1 MILILLFSGCP
12 NPPGDDPGDDEDI
25 TPPSIGT
32 AITSSGTSGTAT
44 SVNWGAAAD
53 DVTSVA
59 NLEYK
64 LVKAASAEA
73 IDSVS
78 EANAVSGADLAMDW
92 TANTL
97 TKAVTG
103 LTPSTTYYFAVLVRD
118 AAGNMS
124 LYSPQSVTTSAS
136 GDTTPP
142 SLSGVSSSGVTGTT
156 ITLTATSNEA
166 GTMYY
171 VVTTSSSAPTAAQVI
186 AGQNNSGGAA
196 AKSGSSTVSASTAKS
211 FSASGLNNF
220 TKYYYYIAA
229 VDIAGNQSSVS
240 GGDFATIGD
249 DCVARY
255 TFENAITDSVGS
267 NNLTGS
273 PSYSTA
279 DKKEGASSL
288 YLNGSTSL
296 TAAFT
301 LSDTESISA
310 WVYLDAT
317 AGLYPTSIAL
327 GGSAGLQFYYD
338 SGNLIGCMGN
348 AGTTATG
355 SFTTGAWH
363 HIVVTAIKSSDTLY
377 LYIDG
382 SQYSGSGVGDSSG
395 ETNNIYIGDDGSG
408 SYYWKGYIDDVQIYN
423 RVLSASEVSALYA
436 TY

>member
-53 DVTSVA
+53 DVTSAA

-317 AGLYPTSIAL
+317 AGLYSTPIAL

-348 AGTTATG
+348 GGTTATG

-363 HIVVTAIKSSDTLY
+363 HIAVTAIKSSDTLY

-382 SQYSGSGVGDSSG
+382 VQYSGSGDGDSSG

-408 SYYWKGYIDDVQIYN
+408 GYYWKGYIDDVQIYN

>member
-1 MILILLFSGCP
+1 
-12 NPPGDDPGDDEDI
+12 
-25 TPPSIGT
+25 
-32 AITSSGTSGTAT
+32 
-44 SVNWGAAAD
+44 
-53 DVTSVA
+53 
-59 NLEYK
+59 
-64 LVKAASAEA
+64 
-73 IDSVS
+73 
-78 EANAVSGADLAMDW
+78 
-92 TANTL
+92 
-97 TKAVTG
+97 
-103 LTPSTTYYFAVLVRD
+103 
-118 AAGNMS
+118 
-124 LYSPQSVTTSAS
+124 
-136 GDTTPP
+136 
-142 SLSGVSSSGVTGTT
+142 
-156 ITLTATSNEA
+156 
-166 GTMYY
+166 
-171 VVTTSSSAPTAAQVI
+171 
-186 AGQNNSGGAA
+186 
-196 AKSGSSTVSASTAKS
+196 
-211 FSASGLNNF
+211 
-220 TKYYYYIAA
+220 

-255 TFENAITDSVGS
+255 TFENEITDSVGS

-310 WVYLDAT
+310 WVYLDAS
-317 AGLYPTSIAL
+317 AGLYSTPIAL

-338 SGNLIGCMGN
+338 EDNHLTGTMGN
-348 AGTTATG
+348 AGTSAAG
-355 SFTTGAWH
+355 SFSTGAWH
-363 HIVVTAIKSSDTLY
+363 HIVVTAIKSSNTLY

-382 SQYSGSGVGDSSG
+382 SQYSGSGTGDFSS